1 MSLIKQLWVSV
12 VLLMVLAFGAS
23 FIISLISSKNY
34 LVKELQNKNIDN
46 ANSLALSMS
55 QMEKDMVNLELLLS
69 AQFDSGHYQLILL
82 SDPTGKVLVER
93 KSDNKTAD
101 VPDWFEKLV
110 PINVL
115 PGYAQVNDG
124 WNQFGTIKL
133 ETNTKFAYRDLW
145 EGGRAL
151 LIASLVV
158 SLISGYIGSL
168 VLRRILSPLNSVVDQ
183 AEALGERRFITT
195 NEPKTTEFKALVKA
209 MNTLSYRIKT
219 MLEEESSRLEKLRVD
234 ANYDSATR
242 LMNREYFFNRMGG
255 YIANEESFS
264 GGVLVISRIANLT
277 EIDQTIGKEETDGM
291 LKRVGEAL
299 DAFSKEGA
307 GTIVGRLS
315 GRDIGVFIGENINA
329 FNFAS
334 KINGLILNAGSLKAP
349 APQLQLTTVCSQL
362 KRDDTAEDLYGK
374 VSNIINELVSNNA
387 SALHVISEDEIAK
400 RQDKNEDEWRTL
412 LTNALKA
419 KRIKL
424 AQYPVINKKK
434 KIIHQECPVR
444 LQLQPDGPWVSA
456 GEFISWASR
465 LNLVNQIDLMVVE
478 CALDTIANKGED
490 IGLNISSN
498 AMTNANFM
506 QSMQAMIADQPAVAK
521 HLWLEVPERGVFEHL
536 EAFRA
541 FCNVLKPLGCKIGIE
556 HVGAY
561 VSRLGELHDLGIDYI
576 KVDVSII
583 SGIDKNTGNQAFVR
597 GLCLIAHSIGL
608 IAIAEGVQT
617 AEELACLP
625 DLGLD
630 GMTGP
635 GVKPKKS

>member
-55 QMEKDMVNLELLLS
+55 QMDKDLVNLELLLS
-69 AQFDSGHYQLILL
+69 AQFDSGHYQLIALTN
-82 SDPTGKVLVER
+82 PTGQVLVER
-93 KSDNKTAD
+93 KTDNTTAE
-101 VPDWFEKLV
+101 VPDWFQKLV

-124 WNQFGTIKL
+124 WSQFGTIKL

-145 EGGRAL
+145 EGGRTL
-151 LIASLVV
+151 LIVSLIV
-158 SLISGYIGSL
+158 SLISGYIGTL
-168 VLRRILSPLNSVVDQ
+168 VLRRILKPLDNVVNQ

-195 NEPKTTEFKALVKA
+195 KEPKTTEFKTLVKA
-209 MNTLSYRIKT
+209 MNTLSFRIKT
-219 MLEEESSRLEKLRVD
+219 MLEEESKRLEKLRLE
-234 ANYDSATR
+234 ANYDSATK
-242 LMNREYFFNRMGG
+242 LMNREYFFNRMAGD
-255 YIANEESFS
+255 IANEEAFS
-264 GGVLVISRIANLT
+264 AGVLVVSRIANLS
-277 EIDQTIGKEETDGM
+277 EIDQTIGREETDSM
-291 LKRVGEAL
+291 LQRLGEAL
-299 DAFSKEGA
+299 DTFAKEREN
-307 GTIVGRLS
+307 ILVGRLS
-315 GRDIGVFIGENINA
+315 GRDLAVFIGENTNA

-334 KINGLILNAGSLKAP
+334 KVNGLIINAGSLKAP
-349 APQLQLTTVCSQL
+349 APQLQLTTVSSVL
-362 KRDDTAEDLYGK
+362 KREDTAEGLYAK
-374 VSNIINELVSNNA
+374 VGEIINELVSNND

-400 RQDKNEDEWRTL
+400 RQDNSEEEWRAL
-412 LTNALKA
+412 LTQAIAA

-424 AQYPVINKKK
+424 AHYPVVNKKK
-434 KIIHQECPVR
+434 KIIHQESPVR
-444 LQLQPDGPWVSA
+444 LQLQQDGPWVSA
-456 GEFISWASR
+456 GEFISWATR

-478 CALDTIANKGED
+478 CALDTISNSGED

-498 AMTNANFM
+498 AMTNQAFVE
-506 QSMQAMIADQPAVAK
+506 SMQAMIADQPAVAK

-536 EAFRA
+536 EAFRT
-541 FCNVLKPLGCKIGIE
+541 FCNAIKPLGCKIGIE

-576 KVDVSII
+576 KVDVSIV
-583 SGIDKNTGNQAFVR
+583 SGIDKNAGNQAFLR

-617 AEELACLP
+617 AEEMACLP

-635 GVKPKKS
+635 GVKPK